1 MLSSYEIVDD
11 GELAP
16 LSPAAVEAKQRMHKL
31 VTDMEEAERS
41 RRIAEEK
48 DEDATKTRIKALN
61 KLITVQEDLLR
72 CISLKKVSSAR
83 SA

>member
-1 MLSSYEIVDD
+1 MISSCEIVDD

-16 LSPAAVEAKQRMHKL
+16 LSPAAVEVKQKMQKL
-31 VTDMEEAERS
+31 VAEMEEAERS

-48 DEDATKTRIKALN
+48 DEDATKIRIKTLN

-72 CISLKKVSSAR
+72 CISLKKVSA
-83 SA
+83 